1 MKWPFLPESLSE
13 SDKSSLSSFVSS
25 SCDTRFFISDNI
37 NGYSDSASSATVIPS
52 PITDFGGR
60 FVPSNKMA
68 DGPRNKK
75 VRTES
80 FYSHTLSGALNP
92 YLELFHGKIKE
103 KITLLSLCGIS
114 FLKHDRSQSEHI
126 SFKTSSRREKCIIYM
141 DNKTSDISGIYSV

>member
-1 MKWPFLPESLSE
+1 M
-13 SDKSSLSSFVSS
+13 SS

-92 YLELFHGKIKE
+92 YLELFHGKINE
-103 KITLLSLCGIS
+103 KATQDISAGYLFLNTTVHKANTLV
-114 FLKHDRSQSEHI
+114 LKHQVVEKNASSTWTVKRVI
-126 SFKTSSRREKCIIYM
+126 SAGFF
-141 DNKTSDISGIYSV
+141 